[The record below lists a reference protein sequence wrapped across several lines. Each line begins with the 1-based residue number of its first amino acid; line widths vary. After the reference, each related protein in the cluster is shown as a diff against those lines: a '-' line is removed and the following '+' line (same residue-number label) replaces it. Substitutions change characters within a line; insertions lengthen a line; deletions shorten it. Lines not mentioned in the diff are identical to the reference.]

1 MEDLPVTVEPEG
13 EEFATACACCRR
25 PIYWGHGWLMSANLS
40 LAAFWYHWSEGHQG
54 RFSLAR
60 ARFDD
65 QEVLVPGVV
74 CVQAQ
79 IEDQALKYSVLEP
92 SAVPWSTFG
101 AFGAVAERA
110 VGMEDREKVFS
121 LVDAIAANEGR
132 LSTRILAS
140 SLQA

>member
-1 MEDLPVTVEPEG
+1 MEDAPVTVEPEG
-13 EEFATACACCRR
+13 EEFATSCACCGR
-25 PIYWGHGWLMSANLS
+25 PIYWGHGWLMSENHS
-40 LAAFWYHWSEGHQG
+40 LAAFWYQWSEGHQG
-54 RFSLAR
+54 RFSLAI

-92 SAVPWSTFG
+92 STVPWSTFG
-101 AFGAVAERA
+101 AFGAIAERA
-110 VGMEDREKVFS
+110 VGMEDKERVFS

-140 SLQA
+140 GLQA